1 MSETCHI
8 YSFIKKGFDLFLA
21 NVIIICDFY
30 IKFMIFLRWKETALL
45 FFMRWMK
52 CLEKNKCAVC
62 AAGFFSSNVQF

>member
-30 IKFMIFLRWKETALL
+30 IKFVVFFEVGRNSSFIFFALAFRVGKKINVLFGRWLL
-45 FFMRWMK
+45 
-52 CLEKNKCAVC
+52 
-62 AAGFFSSNVQF
+62 